1 MQAECIAN
9 VKDYK
14 REVES
19 IISSKGNVLILW
31 ALSIPDLSKLRTE
44 AEIEPNEILDF
55 DQIVHDG
62 WLPVRK
68 EAKARFYTKLPSYQI
83 SLRKKKPFKHHKEV
97 LRTET
102 ALFKQCLQ
110 FELDFMVQ
118 QQHLFPIQNQKRNWE
133 TLIETGRNQSVS
145 RIPTA
150 ILAGTLKSNVM
161 GKVQVS
167 TIPKR
172 YVDFPNWWLY
182 LT

>member
-1 MQAECIAN
+1 MNVKTQAECIAN

-102 ALFKQCLQ
+102 ALFEQCLQ
-110 FELDFMVQ
+110 FELDFKV
-118 QQHLFPIQNQKRNWE
+118 QHLFPIQNQKRNRE

-145 RIPTA
+145 RNQTA
-150 ILAGTLKSNVM
+150 ILACTLKV
-161 GKVQVS
+161 
-167 TIPKR
+167 
-172 YVDFPNWWLY
+172 
-182 LT
+182 

>member
-1 MQAECIAN
+1 MNVKTQAECIAN

-102 ALFKQCLQ
+102 ALFEQCLQ
-110 FELDFMVQ
+110 FE
-118 QQHLFPIQNQKRNWE
+118 
-133 TLIETGRNQSVS
+133 
-145 RIPTA
+145 
-150 ILAGTLKSNVM
+150 
-161 GKVQVS
+161 VQVYSS
-167 TIPKR
+167 TVQTLNCWRVRESGCCKVYFTFFISATHP
-172 YVDFPNWWLY
+172 DDGESW
-182 LT
+182 